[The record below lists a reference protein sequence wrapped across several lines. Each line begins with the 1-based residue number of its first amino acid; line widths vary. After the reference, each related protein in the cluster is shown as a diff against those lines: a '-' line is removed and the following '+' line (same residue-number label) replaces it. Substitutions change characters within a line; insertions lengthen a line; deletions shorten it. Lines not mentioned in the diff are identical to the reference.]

1 MNALVATPASAITV
15 LLVVIGIGIA
25 GGLGAVLRLF
35 ATKLDGWLPWGIMAA
50 NALGSFIVGLANQFQ
65 LGLMALIVII
75 GFAGGLSTY
84 SAFVATTS
92 EYLRSRLLRK
102 AALNA
107 LGVLVLSST
116 AFGLGQLIGLA
127 MLK

>member
-1 MNALVATPASAITV
+1 MNALIATPGTGITV
-15 LLVVIGIGIA
+15 LLVVLGIGVA
-25 GGLGAVLRLF
+25 GGIGAVLRLLL
-35 ATKLDGWLPWGIMAA
+35 TKLDGWLPWGIMTA
-50 NALGSFIVGLANQFQ
+50 NALGSFTVGLANQTQ
-65 LGLMALIVII
+65 LGLVGLIVII

-84 SAFVATTS
+84 SAFVATTG
-92 EYLRSRLLRK
+92 EFLRAKLLKK

-116 AFGLGQLIGLA
+116 AFGLGQHIGLT

>member
-1 MNALVATPASAITV
+1 MSALMTASSSAALLTV
-15 LLVVIGIGIA
+15 LGIGVA
-25 GGLGAVLRLF
+25 GGIGAVLRLLL
-35 ATKLDGWLPWGIMAA
+35 TKFDGWLPWGIMIA
-50 NALGSFIVGLANQFQ
+50 NALGSFTVGFIAQKD
-65 LGLMALIVII
+65 LGLIGLIVMI

-84 SAFVATTS
+84 SAFVATTG

>member
-1 MNALVATPASAITV
+1 MSTLMSASTGTLLLTV
-15 LLVVIGIGIA
+15 FGIA
-25 GGLGAVLRLF
+25 VAGGIGAVLRLLL
-35 ATKLDGWLPWGIMAA
+35 TKLDGWLPWGIMTA
-50 NALGSFIVGLANQFQ
+50 NALGSFTVGFVAQGQ
-65 LGLMALIVII
+65 LGLIGLIAVI

-84 SAFVATTS
+84 SAFVATTG
-92 EYLRSRLLRK
+92 EYLRTSLLTK

-107 LGVLVLSST
+107 TGVLVLSST

>member
-1 MNALVATPASAITV
+1 MNTLIATPGTAITV
-15 LLVVIGIGIA
+15 LLVVLGIGVA
-25 GGLGAVLRLF
+25 GGIGAVLRLF
-35 ATKLDGWLPWGIMAA
+35 LTKLDGWLPWGIMTA
-50 NALGSFIVGLANQFQ
+50 NALGSFIVGLADQIQ
-65 LGLMALIVII
+65 LGLVGLIVII

-84 SAFVATTS
+84 SAFVATTG
-92 EYLRSRLLRK
+92 EFLRAKLLKK

-116 AFGLGQLIGLA
+116 AFGLGQLIGLT

>member
-1 MNALVATPASAITV
+1 MNALIATPGTGITV
-15 LLVVIGIGIA
+15 LLVVLGIGVA
-25 GGLGAVLRLF
+25 GGIGAVLRLF
-35 ATKLDGWLPWGIMAA
+35 LTKLDGWLPWGIMTA
-50 NALGSFIVGLANQFQ
+50 NALGSFTVGLTNQIQ
-65 LGLMALIVII
+65 LGLVGLIVII

-84 SAFVATTS
+84 SAFVATTG
-92 EYLRSRLLRK
+92 EFLRAKLLKK

-116 AFGLGQLIGLA
+116 AFGLGQLIGLT

>member
-1 MNALVATPASAITV
+1 MNALITNPASAITLLLIV
-15 LLVVIGIGIA
+15 LGIGLA

-35 ATKLDGWLPWGIMAA
+35 ATKLDGWLPWGIMSA
-50 NALGSFIVGLANQFQ
+50 NALGSFTVGLASAYQ
-65 LGLMALIVII
+65 LGLIGLVVTV

-84 SAFVATTS
+84 SAFVATTG
-92 EYLRSRLLRK
+92 EFLRAKLMKK

-107 LGVLVLSST
+107 LGVLVFSST
-116 AFGLGQLIGLA
+116 AFGLGQLIALA